1 MCGIVGYVGDKN
13 TKKVLI
19 EGLKR
24 LEYRG
29 YDSAGV
35 AIVENNTIV
44 TQKSLGKIINLED
57 KIGDKEFSGS
67 TGIAHTRWATHGA
80 PSEVN
85 AHPHLS
91 CDGQI
96 AVVHNGIIENYEA
109 LKTQLIK
116 EGHKFV
122 SETDTE
128 VLAHLI
134 EKYYKNNLKSAVC
147 SALKVVEGTYGLA
160 VISAKEPG
168 RIIAARMGSPL
179 VLGVGNQ
186 ENFVASDVSAILGY
200 TKQVIFLNDGEVA
213 DVNQGSFELSD
224 IKDNKIESKISE
236 IEWTL
241 EESEKGG
248 HDHFMMKEIME
259 QPEVIKNTT
268 RGRLGDDGEIKLGG
282 LEEVQNQLK
291 DIEKIII
298 VACGTA
304 RFAGLVGEYMLE
316 EYAGIPTEVEYA
328 SEFRYR
334 EPVLDKK
341 TAVIAISQSGET
353 ADTLAAIREGK
364 KKGALTLGIVNA
376 IGSTIARETDA
387 GVYNHA
393 GPEIAVASTKAFVSQ
408 ITVLIML
415 TVLLGRQRKM
425 SKQQAKEIIDGL
437 KGLPSLISEVLK
449 LTEKVKNLAEK
460 YAEFE
465 DFMFLG
471 RKYSFPLA
479 EEGALKLKE
488 ISYIHAEGY
497 ASGEMK
503 HGPIALID
511 RNFPSFFIAPRDS
524 VFEKSVSNIEE
535 IKARQ
540 GKVIVLTTGNE
551 SGLQKIADDIL
562 VIPQTL
568 EILQPILAVA
578 PLQLFAYHMS
588 CKKGIDVD
596 KPRNLA
602 KSVTVE

>member
-568 EILQPILAVA
+568 EILQPILAVT